1 MRTFIRK
8 IELLFDAHNQLTP
21 LCPKIER
28 PHSQKSILAVRLGTG
43 ALLRVDIAF
52 MRSGIHTPAR
62 KREHTSTRAHTHKHT
77 QTHTHTQTN
86 THICA

>member
-62 KREHTSTRAHTHKHT
+62 KREHTSTRVHTHKHT
-77 QTHTHTQTN
+77 QTQTRIYV
-86 THICA
+86 HKYRAA